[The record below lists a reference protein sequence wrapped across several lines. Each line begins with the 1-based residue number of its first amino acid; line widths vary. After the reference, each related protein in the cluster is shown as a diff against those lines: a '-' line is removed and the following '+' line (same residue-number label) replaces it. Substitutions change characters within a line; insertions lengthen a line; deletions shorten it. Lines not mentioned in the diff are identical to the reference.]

1 MLKISAKKLS
11 QILNGTLYGDDGNF
25 TGVAIDT
32 RELSGEEVFFAL
44 RGEKTDGHNYITP
57 TMNGQLAIVE
67 KPVDFH
73 RYIIVQDTLKAL
85 GDLASFYRSQF
96 QPLVF
101 GITGSNGK
109 TTTKEMLNAILG
121 TTDSVLAT
129 QGNFNN
135 EIGMPLTLFQL
146 TEAHKYLVLEMGM
159 RGRGQIEYLA
169 HIAKPH
175 LGIIT
180 YIGEVHTELLGNRD
194 NIAKAKG
201 ELLLALPKEGV
212 SIIPRESEYYEYLK
226 GLHKNSLS
234 FGISGDVYA
243 ENISFNEANCASF
256 LFCYKKEKIPISLS
270 LPGKHNINNALAAG
284 AAAIC
289 AGISLDNIS
298 LGLETTL
305 NLAQR
310 MAEIRKGS
318 LIIIDDTYNAS
329 PTSMKAALNHLVA
342 RAKNLGLDAYAA
354 LGDMKELGDDS
365 KGYHRE
371 IGELAAQLNLKELY
385 LYGKEM
391 EEAAKSAREH
401 GLEAV
406 VCSSHQEI
414 ATKVSSLKGILLLKG
429 SRSQE
434 MEKVITYLA

>member
-11 QILNGTLYGDDGNF
+11 RILNGKLYGKDYDL
-25 TGVAIDT
+25 TDVVIDT
-32 RELSGEEVFFAL
+32 RQLTGNEMFFAL
-44 RGEKTDGHNYITP
+44 KGENNDGHSFITP
-57 TMNGQLAIVE
+57 TMKSQLAIVE
-67 KPVDFH
+67 KPVNFH

-85 GDLASFYRSQF
+85 GDLASYFRSQF

-109 TTTKEMLNAILG
+109 TTTKEMLSAILS

-135 EIGMPLTLFQL
+135 EIGMPLTLFKL
-146 TEAHKYLVLEMGM
+146 TETHNYLVLEMGM
-159 RGRGQIEYLA
+159 RGRGQIDYLA

-175 LGIIT
+175 FGIIT
-180 YIGEVHTELLGNRD
+180 NIGEVHTELLGNRD

-212 SIIPRESEYYEYLK
+212 SIIPRESDYYEYLK
-226 GLHKNSLS
+226 DLHKNSLS

-243 ENISFNEANCASF
+243 ENISFNETNCASF

-270 LPGKHNINNALAAG
+270 LPGRHNINNALAAG

-289 AGISLDNIS
+289 VGISLENIS
-298 LGLETTL
+298 LGLEKTL
-305 NLAQR
+305 HLAQR
-310 MAEIRKGS
+310 MAEIKKGD

-329 PTSMKAALNHLVA
+329 PTSMKAALNHLAA
-342 RAKNLGLDAYAA
+342 RAKNLGLAAYAA
-354 LGDMKELGDDS
+354 LGDMKELGEKS
-365 KGYHRE
+365 KKYHNE
-371 IGELAAQLNLKELY
+371 IGEWAAKLNLKGLY

-414 ATKVSSLKGILLLKG
+414 ATLVSSLRGILLVKG

-434 MEKVITYLA
+434 MEKVITYLV